1 MSFNFQSKLYSLA
14 IEQVDMSNCALLV
27 SFNRTDKCCCKYCYA
42 WMSLGNVGQVLISAF
57 FKFSALEYFTHFIT
71 SNFIDFINAM

>member
-27 SFNRTDKCCCKYCYA
+27 SYNRTDKCCCKYCLDEFRKCRASFNFSVY
-42 WMSLGNVGQVLISAF
+42 SN
-57 FKFSALEYFTHFIT
+57 FSALEYLTHCIT
-71 SNFIDFINAM
+71 ANFIDFINAM